1 MAEEAI
7 RFDEGGMRERES
19 IAESQIMEQLM
30 AMMRN
35 VADEYRELLYMFK
48 DLDEGKNVAV
58 ERRYK
63 KIKSVK
69 DSVEE
74 AGIKLM
80 EYVIRV
86 SPALM
91 FKDVYVTI
99 IQDLVRAA
107 EHGEAAAYRNLLLS
121 SKEFE
126 RLPDTLYAILDA
138 ILRKL
143 IEMVE
148 TNSEMLM
155 KVSTNHRQVGEL
167 YLKLMKEENSVDELY
182 RESGLKT
189 IKNYS
194 NDVGTLI
201 LIKELFDKLEDAAD
215 ILKRVGT
222 YIRYISLHR

>member
-19 IAESQIMEQLM
+19 IAETQIMEQLM

>member
-48 DLDEGKNVAV
+48 DLDEGKSVAV

-63 KIKSVK
+63 KIRSVK
-69 DSVEE
+69 DSVED

-86 SPALM
+86 SPALT

-121 SKEFE
+121 NKEFE

-155 KVSTNHRQVGEL
+155 KVGTNHKQVGEL

>member
-7 RFDEGGMRERES
+7 RLDEGGMRERES

-30 AMMRN
+30 GMMRN

-63 KIKSVK
+63 KIRSVK

-86 SPALM
+86 SPALT

-121 SKEFE
+121 NKEFE

-155 KVSTNHRQVGEL
+155 KVSTNHKQVREL
-167 YLKLMKEENSVDELY
+167 YLKLIKEENSVDELY

-189 IKNYS
+189 IRNYS

-201 LIKELFDKLEDAAD
+201 LIKELFDKLEDATD

>member
-63 KIKSVK
+63 KIRSVK

-86 SPALM
+86 SPALT

-121 SKEFE
+121 NKEFE

-155 KVSTNHRQVGEL
+155 KVGTNHRQVGEL

>member
-7 RFDEGGMRERES
+7 RLDEGGMRERES

-30 AMMRN
+30 DMMRN

-63 KIKSVK
+63 KIRSVK

-86 SPALM
+86 SPALT

-121 SKEFE
+121 NKEFE

-155 KVSTNHRQVGEL
+155 KVGTNHKQVGEL

>member
-63 KIKSVK
+63 KIRSIK

-86 SPALM
+86 SPALT

-121 SKEFE
+121 NKEFK

-155 KVSTNHRQVGEL
+155 KVGTNHRQVGEL

>member
-1 MAEEAI
+1 MSEESV
-7 RFDEGGMRERES
+7 RFDEGRIREQES
-19 IAESQIMEQLM
+19 IAESQIMEQIM
-30 AMMRN
+30 SMMRN
-35 VADEYRELLYMFK
+35 ISDEYRELLYMFK
-48 DLDEGKNVAV
+48 DLDEGKNAAV

-63 KIKSVK
+63 KIRSIK
-69 DSVEE
+69 DAVEE

-86 SPALM
+86 SPTLT

-99 IQDLVRAA
+99 IQDLVRSA

-121 SKEFE
+121 NKEFE

-138 ILRKL
+138 MLRKL

-148 TNSEMLM
+148 TNIEMLM
-155 KVSTNHRQVGEL
+155 KVGSNSKQVGEL
-167 YLKLMKEENSVDELY
+167 YLKLMKEENSVDDLY

>member
-30 AMMRN
+30 TMMRN

>member
-7 RFDEGGMRERES
+7 RFDEGGMGERES

-48 DLDEGKNVAV
+48 DLDEGKSVAV

-63 KIKSVK
+63 KIRSVK

-86 SPALM
+86 SPALT

-121 SKEFE
+121 NKEFE

-155 KVSTNHRQVGEL
+155 KVGTNHKQVGEL

>member
-1 MAEEAI
+1 MSEEPV
-7 RFDEGGMRERES
+7 RFDEGRIREQES
-19 IAESQIMEQLM
+19 IAESQIMEQIM
-30 AMMRN
+30 SMMRSIS
-35 VADEYRELLYMFK
+35 DEYRELLYMFK
-48 DLDEGKNVAV
+48 DLDESKNVAV
-58 ERRYK
+58 ERRYR
-63 KIKSVK
+63 KIRSIK

-86 SPALM
+86 SPTLM

-99 IQDLVRAA
+99 IQDLVRSA

-121 SKEFE
+121 NKGFE
-126 RLPDTLYAILDA
+126 RLPDSLYAILDA
-138 ILRKL
+138 MLRKL

-148 TNSEMLM
+148 TNIEMLM
-155 KVSTNHRQVGEL
+155 KVGSNSRYVGEL
-167 YLKLMKEENSVDELY
+167 YLRLMKEENSVDDLY

>member
-7 RFDEGGMRERES
+7 RFDEGGMREQES

-48 DLDEGKNVAV
+48 DLDEGKSVAV

-63 KIKSVK
+63 KIRSVK

-86 SPALM
+86 SPALT

-121 SKEFE
+121 NKEFE

-155 KVSTNHRQVGEL
+155 KVSTNHKQVGEL

>member
-30 AMMRN
+30 DMMRN

-48 DLDEGKNVAV
+48 DLDEGKSVAV

-63 KIKSVK
+63 KIRSVK

-86 SPALM
+86 SPALT

-121 SKEFE
+121 NKEFE
-126 RLPDTLYAILDA
+126 RLPDALYAILDA

-155 KVSTNHRQVGEL
+155 KVGTNHKQVGEL

>member
-7 RFDEGGMRERES
+7 RLDEGGMGERES

-30 AMMRN
+30 DMMRN

-63 KIKSVK
+63 KIRSVK

-86 SPALM
+86 SPTLT

-121 SKEFE
+121 NKEFK

-155 KVSTNHRQVGEL
+155 KVSTNHKQVGEL

-189 IKNYS
+189 IRNYS

>member
-7 RFDEGGMRERES
+7 RFDEEGMRERES

-30 AMMRN
+30 TMMRN

-48 DLDEGKNVAV
+48 DLDEGKSVAV

-63 KIKSVK
+63 KIRSVK

-86 SPALM
+86 SPALT

-121 SKEFE
+121 NKEFE

-155 KVSTNHRQVGEL
+155 KVGTNHKQVGEL

>member
-7 RFDEGGMRERES
+7 RFDEGGMEERES

-48 DLDEGKNVAV
+48 DLDEGKSVAV

-63 KIKSVK
+63 KIRSVK

-86 SPALM
+86 SPALT

-121 SKEFE
+121 NKEFE

-155 KVSTNHRQVGEL
+155 KVGTNHKQVGEL